1 MALYPN
7 VVQET
12 FDFGGTPMTLE
23 TGRMAKQTAG
33 SVVVTH
39 GETVVLVTVTTTHA
53 PRPGMGFFPLV
64 VDYVE
69 KSYAAGKLPGGF
81 FKREGRHSE
90 EATLTCRL
98 IDRPIRPLFP
108 EGYQHEV
115 QVIATVLSVDQVT
128 DPRICGLI
136 GASAALS
143 ISDIPWNGPIAGL
156 TVGRINGDWVPCP
169 PINTED
175 SDVDL
180 LLAARRDG
188 IVMVEGGSTLLS
200 EEEVIEALKLG
211 HEALTPVFDAIDNLT
226 AKAGKEKRPFVPDP
240 VDEEFAAKIRD
251 LAKEKVATAAYIPEK
266 LPRYAAMGQ
275 ISKDIIADLGD
286 EGKER
291 SGEIKNVVGGL
302 KSEIVRHNI
311 LTEGRRIDGRGLADI
326 REIECEV
333 GILPRTHGSSLF
345 TRGETQGLV
354 TLTLGSRKDEQKIDA
369 LSGAYNRR
377 FLLHYNFP
385 AFSVGEV
392 RMLRGPGR
400 REIGHGTLAMK
411 GVTPVIPDAEDFPYT
426 MRIVS
431 EILESN
437 GSSSMATVCG
447 ASLAMMEGGVP
458 LKAPVAGIAMG
469 LISDGD
475 KVAVLSDILGDED
488 HLGDMDF
495 KVVGTPEGI
504 TALQMDI
511 KIESLGWDVLA
522 KALDQAREGRL
533 HILGEMAKT
542 ISAPSDDLG
551 EYAPRIF
558 TVLINPDKIRDLI
571 GPGGKHIKGIVA
583 DTGVDIDVT
592 DDGRVAIAAVDG
604 ESAAKAIDLIRSYT
618 EEPEVGKTYLGT
630 VAKTVDFG
638 AFVTIMPGTD
648 GLCHISELSEE
659 RVRNVEDILRQGD
672 EVLVKVIGIDNR
684 GKIKLSRRAALEEQG
699 ETASSDDE

>member
-1 MALYPN
+1 M
-7 VVQET
+7 
-12 FDFGGTPMTLE
+12 
-23 TGRMAKQTAG
+23 
-33 SVVVTH
+33 
-39 GETVVLVTVTTTHA
+39 
-53 PRPGMGFFPLV
+53 
-64 VDYVE
+64 
-69 KSYAAGKLPGGF
+69 
-81 FKREGRHSE
+81 
-90 EATLTCRL
+90 RL
-98 IDRPIRPLFP
+98 LR
-108 EGYQHEV
+108 
-115 QVIATVLSVDQVT
+115 
-128 DPRICGLI
+128 
-136 GASAALS
+136 SA
-143 ISDIPWNGPIAGL
+143 SDIPWNGPVGGV
-156 TVGRINGDWVPCP
+156 TVGRIDGEWVVCP
-169 PINTED
+169 PLNSEE

-188 IVMVEGGSTLLS
+188 IVMVEGGSTLLT
-200 EEEVIEALKLG
+200 EAEAIEGLRRG
-211 HEALTPVFDAIDNLT
+211 HEALTPVFDAIDNLVK
-226 AKAGKEKRPFVPDP
+226 KAGKEKRPFVPEP
-240 VDEEFAAKIRD
+240 VDEEFAAKIRG
-251 LAKEKVATAAYIPEK
+251 LAKDKVAAAAYIPEK
-266 LPRYAAMGQ
+266 LARYAAMGQ
-275 ISKDIIADLGD
+275 ISKDIIAELGD
-286 EGKER
+286 EGAER
-291 SGEIKNVVGGL
+291 SGEIKDVVGGL

-369 LSGAYNRR
+369 LSGAYSRR

-400 REIGHGTLAMK
+400 REIGHGTLAMR
-411 GVTPVIPDAEDFPYT
+411 GVTPVIPDAEDFHTPCVSCPRSLSRMVRPPWRPYGN
-426 MRIVS
+426 
-431 EILESN
+431 LLHD
-437 GSSSMATVCG
+437 A
-447 ASLAMMEGGVP
+447 GGVP

-469 LISDGD
+469 QRGEN
-475 KVAVLSDILGDED
+475 VAVLSDILGDED

-495 KVVGTPEGI
+495 KVVGTPDGI

-522 KALDQAREGRL
+522 TALEQAREGRL

-542 ISAPSDDLG
+542 IEAPSDDLG

-558 TVLINPDKIRDLI
+558 TVLINPDKIRDLN

-659 RVRNVEDILRQGD
+659 RVRNVEDILRVGD

-699 ETASSDDE
+699 ESTSSDSDDE